1 MKAKYSKAL
10 PDGLSRREF
19 ILSSLAASFVAG
31 CRTADLFGGPALTF
45 GVVSDIH
52 VTTPGTEARYEKA
65 LRLFKDRGA
74 DAVMVCGDIADW
86 GTLNS
91 LQLVRD
97 AWTRVFGGTET
108 VPLLCTGNHDFD
120 GWWYGDMT
128 MDMHASG
135 HSEDEAIVKAP
146 GGVKAVWEKI
156 FGEAYEP
163 VRLRRVKG
171 YDFVSAE
178 YAEDEKGKKRP
189 DVAGFLMAYGKR
201 LRDSGKPFFY
211 FQHLPIKGTTGDSC
225 GWSDGGSVFPVLKMF
240 PNAVA
245 FTGHTHCPFVD
256 ERQIWQG
263 EFTAIGTPS
272 LSYPGLP
279 GGHENGWAK
288 CDGSATNAMPMIP
301 VRRDLEGTQGF
312 FVSVYADMIV
322 VERIDVEANGAKA
335 APAWIIPLAGAK
347 PYAWAEAEKRVPV
360 PAFPEGAAVRCQTRN
375 TENRQGKW
383 TIVMTCEF
391 PSATVP
397 EGWRVFDY
405 EIRAVPKDGSKP
417 LVKLFYSPA
426 YHKLPSCEPA
436 RQRFWFDVAELPQD
450 KDYVI
455 EVRARNCF
463 EKASAPITAG
473 RVFHG
478 KPGLEKVKKVR
489 T

>member
-1 MKAKYSKAL
+1 MKATFPRQVPS
-10 PDGLSRREF
+10 GLSRRDF

-65 LRLFKDRGA
+65 LRLFKARGA
-74 DAVMVCGDIADW
+74 DAVMVCGDLADW
-86 GTLNS
+86 GTVGS
-91 LQLVRD
+91 WQLVRG
-97 AWTRVFGGTET
+97 AWKRVFGDGDAI

-120 GWWYGDMT
+120 GWRYGDMT
-128 MDMHASG
+128 MEMHANG
-135 HSEDEAIVKAP
+135 HSEDEAAVRAP
-146 GGVKAVWEKI
+146 GGIKAAWEKT
-156 FGEAYEP
+156 FGEPYAP
-163 VRLRRVKG
+163 VRIRSVKG

-178 YAEDEKGKKRP
+178 YAGEDGRHRP
-189 DVAGFLMAYGKR
+189 DVAGFLVAYAKR
-201 LRDSGKPFFY
+201 LRDSGKPFFF
-211 FQHLPIKGTTGDSC
+211 FQHLPIKGTTGDSR
-225 GWSDGGSVFPVLKMF
+225 GWADGGSVFPVLKTF
-240 PNAVA
+240 PNAVS

-256 ERQIWQG
+256 EHQIWQG
-263 EFTAIGTPS
+263 AFTAIGAPS
-272 LSYPGLP
+272 LSYPTLF
-279 GGHENGWAK
+279 GHENGTARR
-288 CDGSATNAMPMIP
+288 DGSAANAMQMIP

-312 FVSVYADMIV
+312 FVSVYADIIV

-347 PYAWAEAEKRVPV
+347 PYAWAEAERRVPV
-360 PAFPEGAAVRCQTRN
+360 PAFPAGAAVRCQTRN

-405 EIRAVPKDGSKP
+405 EIRAVPTDGSEP
-417 LVKLFYSPA
+417 LVKRFYSPA

-450 KDYVI
+450 TDYVI

-463 EKASAPITAG
+463 GKASAPITAG

>member
-1 MKAKYSKAL
+1 MKATNSKNL
-10 PDGLSRREF
+10 PSGVSRREF

-31 CRTADLFGGPALTF
+31 CRTADIFGGPALTF

-65 LRLFKDRGA
+65 LRLFKSRGA
-74 DAVMVCGDIADW
+74 DAVMVCGDLADW

-97 AWTRVFGGTET
+97 AWKRVFGDGDAT
-108 VPLLCTGNHDFD
+108 VPLLCTGNHDFG
-120 GWWYGDMT
+120 GWGYGDMT

-135 HSEDEAIVKAP
+135 HSEDEAAVRAP
-146 GGVKAVWEKI
+146 GGMKAAWEKI
-156 FGEAYEP
+156 FGEAYAP
-163 VRLRRVKG
+163 VRLRTVKG
-171 YDFVSAE
+171 YNFVSAE
-178 YAEDEKGKKRP
+178 YAGEDGKHRP
-189 DVAGFLMAYGKR
+189 DVAGFLVAYGRR

-211 FQHLPIKGTTGDSC
+211 FQHLPIKGTTGDS
-225 GWSDGGSVFPVLKMF
+225 GHRSDGGSVYPVLKTF
-240 PNAVA
+240 PNAVS
-245 FTGHTHCPFVD
+245 FTGHTHRPFVD

-272 LSYPGLP
+272 LSYPTLA
-279 GGHENGWAK
+279 GHENGGTSK
-288 CDGSATNAMPMIP
+288 RDGSATNAMPMIP

-312 FVSVYADMIV
+312 FVNVYEDRIV
-322 VERIDVEANGAKA
+322 VERIDVEADEWDREV

-347 PYAWAEAEKRVPV
+347 PYAWSEAEKRVPV
-360 PAFPEGAAVRCQTRN
+360 PVFPEGASVRCSMRN

-405 EIRAVPKDGSKP
+405 EIRAVPKDGSEP
-417 LVKLFYSPA
+417 LVKRFYSPA
-426 YHKLPSCEPA
+426 YHKIPSCEPA
-436 RQRFWFDVAELPQD
+436 SQRFWFDVAELPQD

-463 EKASAPITAG
+463 EKASEPITAG

-478 KPGLEKVKKVR
+478 KPGLGKVKR
-489 T
+489 